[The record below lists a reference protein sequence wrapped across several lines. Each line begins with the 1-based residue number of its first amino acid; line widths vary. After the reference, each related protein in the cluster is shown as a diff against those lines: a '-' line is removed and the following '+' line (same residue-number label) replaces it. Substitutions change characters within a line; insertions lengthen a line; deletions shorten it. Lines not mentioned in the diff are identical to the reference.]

1 MSASIS
7 TPAPTP
13 STPTPSLSRPDTRQ
27 ERKPGKK
34 GKPGL
39 RAWATRAPL
48 LPALVFLIAVTQLPF
63 VATLVISLFDWNSL
77 DPDERAFA
85 GLSNY
90 ASVVTDPALRESV
103 LTTVVLTASVV
114 VATVVLGLGLALLLD
129 RAFFGRGLVRTLL
142 ITPFLLV
149 PVSAALLWKH
159 ALYNPE
165 YGLLNG
171 ALTWVGSLF
180 GADAPSQPDWISSMP
195 LLAVEAALVWQWTPF
210 MMLILLAGL
219 QSRPA
224 EIMEAARL
232 DGASGWQTFRY
243 LTLPHLRRYL
253 ELGVLLGSVYIVQN
267 FDAVFTITSGGL
279 GTANLP
285 YAIYQTFYQAHEYGL
300 ASAAGVVVV
309 IGTMVIATFALRVVS
324 SLFREEANRA

>member
-1 MSASIS
+1 MTVIATRETTASPQA
-7 TPAPTP
+7 PAK
-13 STPTPSLSRPDTRQ
+13 
-27 ERKPGKK
+27 KPGS
-34 GKPGL
+34 GDRR

-48 LPALVFLIAVTQLPF
+48 LPALIFLIAVTQLPF

-77 DPDERAFA
+77 KPEKRHFT

-90 ASVVTDPALRESV
+90 GSVFTDEALRESV
-103 LTTVVLTASVV
+103 VTTVVLTATVV
-114 VATVVLGLGLALLLD
+114 IVSVVLGLVFALLLD
-129 RAFFGRGLVRTLL
+129 RTFFGRGFVRTLL

-165 YGLLNG
+165 YGLFNG
-171 ALTWVGSLF
+171 VLTWFGELF
-180 GADAPSQPDWISSMP
+180 GIESIAQPEWTSEMP
-195 LLAVEAALVWQWTPF
+195 LIAIEASLVWQWTPF

-224 EIMEAARL
+224 EIIEAARL
-232 DGASGWQTFRY
+232 DGAGPWQIFRH

-253 ELGVLLGSVYIVQN
+253 ELGILLGSVYIVQN

-285 YAIYQTFYQAHEYGL
+285 YTVYETFYRAHEYGL

-309 IGTMVIATFALRVVS
+309 IGTIIIATFALRVVS
-324 SLFREEANRA
+324 SLFREEASRA

>member
-1 MSASIS
+1 MTA
-7 TPAPTP
+7 TAAREAAAPPEAPA
-13 STPTPSLSRPDTRQ
+13 
-27 ERKPGKK
+27 RKPAGARR
-34 GKPGL
+34 

-63 VATLVISLFDWNSL
+63 VATLVISFFDWNSL
-77 DPDERAFA
+77 KPEKRRFT
-85 GLSNY
+85 GFSNY
-90 ASVVTDPALRESV
+90 ASVFTDEALRESV
-103 LTTVVLTASVV
+103 VTTVVLTASVV
-114 VATVVLGLGLALLLD
+114 VVSVVLGLAFALLLD
-129 RAFFGRGLVRTLL
+129 RAFFGRGFVRTLL

-165 YGLLNG
+165 YGLFNG
-171 ALTWVGSLF
+171 ALTWFGELF
-180 GADAPSQPDWISSMP
+180 GIESVAQPEWTSEMP
-195 LLAVEAALVWQWTPF
+195 LIAVEAALVWQWTPF

-224 EIMEAARL
+224 EITEAARL
-232 DGASGWQTFRY
+232 DGAGSWQIFRH

-285 YAIYQTFYQAHEYGL
+285 YTVYETFYRAHEYGL

-309 IGTMVIATFALRVVS
+309 IGTIIIATFALRVVS
-324 SLFREEANRA
+324 SLFREEASRA